1 MINSIKHFEEKS
13 IPVFEKLEGDFYR
26 NPTDVASFITGLTE
40 ELHHLGLLMVKEAL
54 ESMNQMLKESGK
66 RTQNWMVE
74 KNVEK
79 QLLTSLGTV
88 RYKKTLFTNKETGEM
103 EFLLDRIMGLERH
116 ARMTE
121 DAEAKLLEEAVQTSY
136 RRGGEN
142 ASILDK
148 VSKQTVKNKIH
159 QLEFPKAVIPKQ
171 KKTVEYLYIDAD
183 EDHVLL
189 QFREKKG
196 DLVVTEDGYKNN
208 CQISKLVYIYEG
220 VEPENPKSKRNKLI
234 NPYYFGRVCEGK
246 ENEEL
251 WKEVWEYLDATYDL
265 EKVKKIYLNSD
276 AGSWIESGRKIL
288 GKVVGVLD
296 EFHLQKY
303 MIKLTSNPKLLDSD
317 WDARYHLYRALR
329 KGTKEDFVRWVGKI
343 DEYEENEAGHKRIK
357 VAADYILSNWTAAKT
372 RVQKKDKICGCSA
385 EGHVSHVLSS
395 RMSSRPMGWSKTGVA
410 KMTELRAYYYN
421 KKDMLELVRFQKESL
436 PKAVGMEYPEV
447 SVAQILRKEKGERSE
462 IIKYQECIRHSLSSS
477 IKKKVWFQSHIWGL

>member
-40 ELHHLGLLMVKEAL
+40 ELHHLGLFMIKEAL

-66 RTQNWMVE
+66 RTQNWVVE
-74 KNVEK
+74 KDVEK

-103 EFLLDRIMGLERH
+103 EYLLDRIMCLEKH

-159 QLEFPKAVIPKQ
+159 QLKFPKAVIPKQ

-183 EDHVLL
+183 EDHVPL

-196 DLVVTEDGYKNN
+196 DIVVTEDGYKNN
-208 CQISKLVYIYEG
+208 CQISKLVYVYEG
-220 VEPENPKSKRNKLI
+220 VEPESPKSKRNKLI

-251 WKEVWEYLDATYDL
+251 WDEIWEYLDNTYEL
-265 EKVKKIYLNSD
+265 GKVKKIYLNSD
-276 AGSWIESGRKIL
+276 GGSWIEA
-288 GKVVGVLD
+288 GKKRLSRVIGVLD

-303 MIKLTSNPKLLDSD
+303 MIKLTSNPRLLDSN
-317 WDARYHLYRALR
+317 WDARHRLYGALR
-329 KGTKEDFVRWVGKI
+329 RGNKEDFMVWVNKI
-343 DEYEENEAGHKRIK
+343 DEYEETESGHKRIAD
-357 VAADYILSNWTAAKT
+357 AANYILSNWMAAKT
-372 RVQKKDKICGCSA
+372 RVKKRDGICGCSA
-385 EGHVSHVLSS
+385 EGHVSHVFSS

-410 KMTELRAYYYN
+410 KMSELRAYYYN
-421 KKDMLELVRFQKESL
+421 KKDMLELVRYQKKEL
-436 PKAVGMEYPEV
+436 PKAAGMDYPELSFTKIV
-447 SVAQILRKEKGERSE
+447 SSERKQRSE
-462 IIKYQECIRHSLSSS
+462 LGKYMECISHSISPSTR
-477 IKKKVWFQSHIWGL
+477 KKTWFQSHIWGL

>member
-1 MINSIKHFEEKS
+1 MINSIKHFEEKC
-13 IPVFEKLEGDFYR
+13 IPIFEKLEGDFYR

-66 RTQNWMVE
+66 RTQSWVVE
-74 KNVEK
+74 KDVEK

-103 EFLLDRIMGLERH
+103 EFLLDRIMGLEKH

-121 DAEAKLLEEAVQTSY
+121 DAEARLLEEAVQTSY
-136 RRGGEN
+136 RRGGES

-183 EDHVLL
+183 EDHVPL

-196 DLVVTEDGYKNN
+196 DLAVTEDGYKNN
-208 CQISKLVYIYEG
+208 CQISKLVYVYEG
-220 VEPENPKSKRNKLI
+220 VEPESPKSKRNKLI

-251 WKEVWEYLDATYDL
+251 WKEIWEYLDATYDL

-276 AGSWIESGRKIL
+276 AGSWIESGSKVL

-372 RVQKKDKICGCSA
+372 RVQKQDKICGCSA

-462 IIKYQECIRHSLSSS
+462 IIKYQECIRHSLSPS